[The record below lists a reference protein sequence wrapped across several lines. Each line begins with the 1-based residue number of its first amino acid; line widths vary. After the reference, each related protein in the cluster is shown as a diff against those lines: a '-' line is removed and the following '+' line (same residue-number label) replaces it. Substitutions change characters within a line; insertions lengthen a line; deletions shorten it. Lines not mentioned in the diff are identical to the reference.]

1 MIDDARRAEQART
14 RHRVLFGTDPEA
26 ISFAPGR
33 VNLIGEH
40 TDYNGGNVLPMA
52 IDMGT
57 MCAASRRP
65 DGRFGLHSR
74 QVNGP
79 IVQVDPATFT
89 RTAANG
95 WLGYVVGALAVAEER
110 GWSSGGVDLSIDA
123 DLPLGAGLSSS
134 ASLECAVLSAVI
146 ALNGAEV
153 APIDVAL
160 AAQQVEH
167 EFAHV
172 PCGIMDQAV
181 AMLAQPGSALLLD
194 SATLASETVPLH
206 LDRLGLQV
214 LLIDTNVRHDL
225 ADGAYANR
233 RATCEHAAESLGV
246 THLAEIPLADI
257 ARLDALT
264 EPELSRAR
272 HVITE
277 QARVADAVRAFEE
290 SDAPAL
296 GRAFAG
302 SHASLSRDYEVSC
315 PELDVAV
322 SAAVVGGATAARM
335 TGGGFGGNVV
345 ALCRPEAIAQVQA
358 SVREALSRDGLAAP
372 TFRIVSPAGGSRRID
387 RAAGSST
394 GAARGVA
401 PGPSTATPTEP
412 VGSPSR

>member
-1 MIDDARRAEQART
+1 MIDDAQRAEQAHN
-14 RHRVLFGTDPEA
+14 RHLVLFGTAPEA
-26 ISFAPGR
+26 ITFAPGR

-52 IDMGT
+52 IDLGT
-57 MCAASRRP
+57 MCAVSPRT
-65 DGRFGLHSR
+65 DGRLALHSR

-79 IVQVDPATFT
+79 IATVDLATFDP
-89 RTAANG
+89 TAANG
-95 WLGYVVGALAVAEER
+95 WLGYVVGALAVAADR
-110 GWSSGGVDLSIDA
+110 GWYVGGVDLSIDA

-146 ALNGAEV
+146 ALGGVEV
-153 APIDVAL
+153 APMEIAL

-167 EFAHV
+167 EYAHV

-181 AMLAQPGSALLLD
+181 SMLAQPDSALLLD
-194 SATLASETVPLH
+194 SATLATQPVPLH

-214 LLIDTNVRHDL
+214 VLIDTNVRHDL
-225 ADGAYANR
+225 ADGAYADR
-233 RATCEHAAESLGV
+233 RASCERAAAALGV
-246 THLAEIPLADI
+246 TYLAEVPLSEI
-257 ARLDALT
+257 SRVDALP
-264 EPELSRAR
+264 EPDARRAR

-290 SDAPAL
+290 ADAPAL

-302 SHASLSRDYEVSC
+302 SHTSLSRDYEVSC

-345 ALCRPEAIAQVQA
+345 TLCRPADVAQVQA
-358 SVREALSRDGLAAP
+358 SVREALTREGLAAP
-372 TFRIVSPAGGSRRID
+372 TFRTVTPAAGARRID
-387 RAAGSST
+387 Q
-394 GAARGVA
+394 VA
-401 PGPSTATPTEP
+401 PTATE
-412 VGSPSR
+412 